1 MTMYTA
7 FSQDTF
13 TVGTKPGVFPGLRKR
28 TVGREL
34 GITWGWGE
42 AQNPELLPTLESE
55 PALE

>member
-1 MTMYTA
+1 MYTA